1 MAPVKTRQ
9 LTEMEY
15 ARVQAVTRMRPASL
29 AIVRRVL
36 IAGESQGH
44 VAREAGCSRQRVSSL
59 VKTFWKHFERMQPL
73 PAGWSTQTVTLP
85 ADAWAE
91 VRRIEARAKARLA
104 GERHMSEDGPEAS
117 VPGE

>member
-1 MAPVKTRQ
+1 MKKRR

-36 IAGESQGH
+36 VGGEPQGH
-44 VAREAGCSRQRVSSL
+44 VAREAGCSRQRVSLL
-59 VKTFWKHFERMQPL
+59 VKTFWEHFERTQPL

-85 ADAWAE
+85 AEAWAE

-104 GERHMSEDGPEAS
+104 AERRASADRPEATA
-117 VPGE
+117 PGE